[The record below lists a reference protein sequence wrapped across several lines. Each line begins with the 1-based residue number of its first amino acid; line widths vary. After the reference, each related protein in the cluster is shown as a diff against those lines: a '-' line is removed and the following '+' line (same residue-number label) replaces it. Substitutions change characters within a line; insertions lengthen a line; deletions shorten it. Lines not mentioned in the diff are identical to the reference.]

1 MHIRNYAT
9 TLPAVVGLATA
20 LLLTACGGGESSHP
34 QAGNSTSSARDSV
47 ASKGTVTDREDSN
60 WAGYVV
66 ASSATTET
74 SFSSVSGSWTQSAV
88 DYAAAV
94 GK

>member
-1 MHIRNYAT
+1 
-9 TLPAVVGLATA
+9 
-20 LLLTACGGGESSHP
+20 
-34 QAGNSTSSARDSV
+34 V
-47 ASKGTVTDREDSN
+47 ASKVTVTDREDSN

-66 ASSATTET
+66 ASSATTKT